1 MFGKFAEKISGF
13 TNKLS
18 GRTDLLEGI
27 AAAAALVAAADGEI
41 EDEEVGAILDAL
53 TNHPTLSKAFKV
65 SEIERVA
72 DTMLKRAK
80 GGAAGRLG
88 LMREIEEAKGRSST
102 EEIEMLL
109 VIAIDV
115 SAADGE
121 VEKEEKVVLTKIAN
135 KLGLNLNSYLEL

>member
-1 MFGKFAEKISGF
+1 MFGKLAEKLTGGF
-13 TNKLS
+13 SRLS

-27 AAAAALVAAADGEI
+27 AAATALVAAADGDI
-41 EDEEVGAILDAL
+41 EDAEVVVIIESL
-53 TNHPTLSKAFKV
+53 TVHPVLSKAFKQ

-88 LMREIEEAKGRSST
+88 LMREIEEAKSRSSVDDL
-102 EEIEMLL
+102 EMLL

-115 SAADGE
+115 SRSDGE
-121 VEKEEKVVLTKIAN
+121 MEPQERTVLAKIAGA
-135 KLGLNLNSYLEL
+135 LGLNLSAYLDV